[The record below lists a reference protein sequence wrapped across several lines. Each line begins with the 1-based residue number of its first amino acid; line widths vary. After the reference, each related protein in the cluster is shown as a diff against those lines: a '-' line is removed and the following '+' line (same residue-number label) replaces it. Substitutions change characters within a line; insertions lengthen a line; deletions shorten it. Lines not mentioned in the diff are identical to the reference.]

1 MATLQASLRTIAND
15 KIDLADLVIGL
26 NQYACA
32 HSLDGRRFTTALIA
46 EYHLS
51 TRRMRYVNAGHN
63 PPILRRADGSLE
75 KLETGGLPLGIE
87 AETLFETGSI
97 QLEPGDALILYTD
110 GVVEAF
116 NATGEE
122 FGNAR
127 WLAAIRALPE
137 VTAEKTL
144 QLLMQN
150 VDGFVGAT
158 RQSDD
163 ITCLVFR
170 SSRS

>member
-1 MATLQASLRTIAND
+1 
-15 KIDLADLVIGL
+15 
-26 NQYACA
+26 
-32 HSLDGRRFTTALIA
+32 
-46 EYHLS
+46 
-51 TRRMRYVNAGHN
+51 
-63 PPILRRADGSLE
+63 
-75 KLETGGLPLGIE
+75 
-87 AETLFETGSI
+87 
-97 QLEPGDALILYTD
+97 
-110 GVVEAF
+110 
-116 NATGEE
+116 
-122 FGNAR
+122 
-127 WLAAIRALPE
+127 